1 MGASMRKAIVLGG
14 YGLIGRACMRALA
27 NSNFE
32 VVGVGRSRHAA
43 LAADAD
49 GTWLIRDIPTI
60 SVDEWQVLLDNVDV
74 IVNAAGAL
82 QDGARD
88 GLEAIH
94 VTTVAR
100 LVEATKDISLRI
112 VQISA
117 AGVGTE
123 ASTEF
128 FRSKARGDEILARS
142 GRDCVILRPTLVL
155 SPDAYGGTALLRGVA
170 GLPLILP
177 RVLPHAQVQ
186 TVHIDD
192 VAMAVVAA
200 ATGKLPSGLIA
211 DLTEPEARSFSE
223 FVDGIR
229 QWQGFSPPWLRPKMP
244 ALVLKLVGKGAD
256 LLGWLGWRSPMR
268 STALQA
274 LAGGIQGDPSVW
286 LEAGGYP
293 CRSLVSTLRSLPS
306 TRQERLFARMYFMLP
321 LAIATLALFW
331 CVSGLFAL
339 ISPMRS
345 MAILEGHHVP
355 AWLAG
360 ITVYGGAFA
369 DIALGLAILW
379 RSATRLAAVGMIVLS
394 ACYLFGGLAVAPDLW
409 LDPLGPMVKVV
420 PSIALAAIIVMM
432 QEAR

>member
-1 MGASMRKAIVLGG
+1 MAS
-14 YGLIGRACMRALA
+14 
-27 NSNFE
+27 
-32 VVGVGRSRHAA
+32 AA
-43 LAADAD
+43 
-49 GTWLIRDIPTI
+49 GH
-60 SVDEWQVLLDNVDV
+60 VDV
-74 IVNAAGAL
+74 VVNAAGAL

-88 GLEAIH
+88 GLAAIH

-100 LVEATKDISLRI
+100 LVEATKDSPLRI

-117 AGVGTE
+117 AGVGAE
-123 ASTEF
+123 ASMEF

-192 VAMAVVAA
+192 VTEAVVAA
-200 ATGKLPSGLIA
+200 ARRKLPSGLIA
-211 DLTEPEARSFSE
+211 DLTEPEVRGFSE
-223 FVDGIR
+223 MVDHFR
-229 QWQGFSPPWLRPKMP
+229 QWQGFSPPWLRPKLP
-244 ALVLKLVGKGAD
+244 AVVLKSVGKGAD

-274 LAGGIQGDPSVW
+274 LADGIRGDPSAW
-286 LEAGGYP
+286 LEAGGQP

-339 ISPMRS
+339 ISPLR
-345 MAILEGHHVP
+345 AVAVLEGHNVP
-355 AWLAG
+355 AWVAS
-360 ITVYGGAFA
+360 ITVYGGAFE
-369 DIALGLAILW
+369 DIGLGLAILW
-379 RSATRLAAVGMIVLS
+379 RSATRMATVGMIVLS
-394 ACYLFGGLAVAPDLW
+394 ACYLFGGLVVAPDLW

-420 PSIALAAIIVMM
+420 PAIVLAAIVAMM
-432 QEAR
+432 LEAR

>member
-1 MGASMRKAIVLGG
+1 MRKAIVLGG

-27 NSNFE
+27 NAGFE
-32 VVGVGRSRHAA
+32 VVGVGRSSRAA
-43 LAADAD
+43 LAADANA
-49 GTWLIRDIPTI
+49 TWLIRDIPTI
-60 SVDEWQVLLDNVDV
+60 SVDEWRVLLGNVDV
-74 IVNAAGAL
+74 VVNAAGAL

-88 GLEAIH
+88 GLAAIH

-100 LVEATKDISLRI
+100 LVEATKDIPLRI

-117 AGVGTE
+117 AGVGAE

-192 VAMAVVAA
+192 VTEAVVAA
-200 ATGKLPSGLIA
+200 ARRKLQSGLIA
-211 DLTEPEARSFSE
+211 DLTEPEVRGFSE
-223 FVDGIR
+223 MVDHFR
-229 QWQGFSPPWLRPKMP
+229 QWQGFSPPWLRPKVP
-244 ALVLKLVGKGAD
+244 AVVLKSVGKGAD

-274 LAGGIQGDPSVW
+274 LADGIRGDPSAW

-339 ISPMRS
+339 ISPMR
-345 MAILEGHHVP
+345 AVAVLEGHNVP
-355 AWLAG
+355 AWVAS

-369 DIALGLAILW
+369 DIGLGLGILW
-379 RSATRLAAVGMIVLS
+379 RSATRIAAVGMIVLS
-394 ACYLFGGLAVAPDLW
+394 ACYLFGGLVVAPDLW

-420 PSIALAAIIVMM
+420 PAIVLAAIVAMM
-432 QEAR
+432 LEAR